1 MTNANRL
8 TAIEADADVQRAR
21 MLIADMIEDSGNF
34 RPEWIAGRDWTVVP
48 VQSADHFGKKDIEHL
63 AAAFR
68 ITGYGE
74 FLAVATEPLE
84 NTPVCYKVPTTEDG
98 LRELNEAIR
107 DFYFIL
113 LPEDRSWAVVCTK
126 DDYYLVG
133 GPLPFVLLALKT
145 PIAQARADFLG
156 FAENTRHPKMRS
168 GLIGV
173 ATRYEGTGPSGL
185 SGASF
190 RQSLLPPS

>member
-1 MTNANRL
+1 
-8 TAIEADADVQRAR
+8 
-21 MLIADMIEDSGNF
+21 
-34 RPEWIAGRDWTVVP
+34 VVP

-68 ITGYGE
+68 IARCGE
-74 FLAVATEPLE
+74 FVAVATEPLE
-84 NTPVCYKVPTTEDG
+84 NTPVCYKVPTTEEG

-107 DFYFIL
+107 DFSFIL

-145 PIAQARADFLG
+145 SIAQARVDFLG

-168 GLIGV
+168 GLLGV
-173 ATRYEGTGPSGL
+173 ATRYEGTGPSGIYGL
-185 SGASF
+185 FS
-190 RQSLLPPS
+190 RHPLLPPS